1 MLSSMHCNML
11 MYRGTIK
18 INHYSIRKNE
28 RKRFYVD
35 IDIQAR
41 TISTFYLSILTNE
54 QWLYF
59 NGNGIVYRMIKTGLM
74 KQNNFSRSEN
84 CTAWYVN
91 QCLSDMICATR
102 QTFAIERLPRNHAR
116 EIIFCALSGDANR
129 RWRRPIRRRRDN
141 GSGFGDSAS
150 PPTYTY
156 TMTNSSQYRRR
167 RTTQSAPITK
177 AEENV

>member
-1 MLSSMHCNML
+1 
-11 MYRGTIK
+11 
-18 INHYSIRKNE
+18 
-28 RKRFYVD
+28 
-35 IDIQAR
+35 
-41 TISTFYLSILTNE
+41 
-54 QWLYF
+54 
-59 NGNGIVYRMIKTGLM
+59 MIKTGLM

-116 EIIFCALSGDANR
+116 EITFCALSGDANR
-129 RWRRPIRRRRDN
+129 RWRRPSSAWQWQWVRRQRC
-141 GSGFGDSAS
+141 

-177 AEENV
+177 A